1 MSAAILNVTAIDTND
16 IEILEINKTYPV
28 IYAAHLVWG
37 TTLTYLL
44 AILKDINHVVKIYM
58 QEVND
63 SDVQDHLIIA
73 INTRSEKY
81 KLTYK
86 GRCEEDLLH
95 KFYLEPDT

>member
-1 MSAAILNVTAIDTND
+1 MR
-16 IEILEINKTYPV
+16 
-28 IYAAHLVWG
+28 G
-37 TTLTYLL
+37 TIFTFLL

>member
-1 MSAAILNVTAIDTND
+1 LSAAILNVTAIDTND

-44 AILKDINHVVKIYM
+44 AILKDINNVVKIYM
-58 QEVND
+58 PEVND
-63 SDVQDHLIIA
+63 RDVQDHLIIA

-86 GRCEEDLLH
+86 GRCEED
-95 KFYLEPDT
+95 FYINFI